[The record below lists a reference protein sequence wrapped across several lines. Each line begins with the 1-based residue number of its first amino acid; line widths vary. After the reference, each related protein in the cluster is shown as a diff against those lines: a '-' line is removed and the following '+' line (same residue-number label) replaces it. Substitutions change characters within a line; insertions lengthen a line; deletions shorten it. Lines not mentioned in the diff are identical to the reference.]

1 MLETGKIKQQLDT
14 LKREI
19 NAKLKECDNRQSEID
34 QFMEEVKVLRGD
46 ENRLKD
52 KLEDSKQPSLFS

>member
-1 MLETGKIKQQLDT
+1 MTDTEIIKQQLDT

-19 NAKLKECDNRQSEID
+19 NARLKECDNRQSEID

-46 ENRLKD
+46 ESRLKD
-52 KLEDSKQPSLFS
+52 RLEDSKQPSLFS